1 MGEKGTPG
9 ELARQLGIRP
19 SATVLALEPPPDVQ
33 AVLRAACQGGVTLL
47 VDEATIRTG
56 LVFAR
61 PRTLDGLAER
71 FTQLQWRIQP
81 DGALW
86 VVMPKKPFA
95 AARGITFTWEQM
107 RATVLTTDLVD
118 NRVVAFS
125 PQEYATR
132 FVLRK
137 ERRAAYL
144 TPPALSPT
152 KRGGDTSEK
161 RGL

>member
-9 ELARQLGIRP
+9 ELARKLGIHP
-19 SATVLALEPPPDVQ
+19 GAVVLALEPPPDAQ
-33 AVLRAACQGGVTLL
+33 AVLHAACQDGVTLL
-47 VDEATIRTG
+47 VDEATTRAGI
-56 LVFAR
+56 VFVW
-61 PRTLDGLAER
+61 PRTLVGLAER
-71 FTQLQWRIQP
+71 LTQLTWRIQP

-107 RATVLTTDLVD
+107 RAAALTTDLVD

-125 PQEYATR
+125 PRDYATR

-144 TPPALSPT
+144 TLRSLPYEE
-152 KRGGDTSEK
+152 RE
-161 RGL
+161 